1 MSQMNNPW
9 GKISVPF
16 QDINARRVD
25 HAHPLDLFWGKDRQG
40 RYMFICGFA
49 GAEIVSKDLPDLAG
63 IQVFCTSP
71 DRTLG
76 TKRLVLMLNHQANWE
91 IFLALCEDL
100 IRSTRDE
107 AHREGTAQTIIR
119 QLRRWQ
125 ELLKR
130 VSSGTLSEEQ
140 IRGLIGELVFI
151 RDHLVPVFGAAAA
164 ISFWQGPEGLP
175 QDFSVNDAAVE
186 VKSHLSTAKAEIHI
200 SSAEQLSTVLQELYL
215 FVLSLGVSVSENSSA
230 VNLPQLVDTI
240 AAQLESQPR
249 AGERFRTLLLSS
261 GYLELDLYKD
271 FNYIV
276 TTHQMYQVR
285 DGFPRIRIEDVVTGV
300 SGISYS
306 ISLHSLAGFEKHPPW
321 LEVRK

>member
-1 MSQMNNPW
+1 MSNPW
-9 GKISVPF
+9 EKISVPS

-25 HAHPLDLFWGKDRQG
+25 HAHPLDLFWGRDHLG
-40 RYMFICGFA
+40 RYMFICEFA
-49 GAEIVSKDLPDLAG
+49 GPDIAAKDLPDLAG
-63 IQVFCTSP
+63 IQVFCSSP
-71 DRTLG
+71 DHIPG

-91 IFLALCEDL
+91 IFIALCEDL
-100 IRSTRDE
+100 IRSTRE
-107 AHREGTAQTIIR
+107 ERRLEGSAQTIIL

-125 ELLKR
+125 ELLKK
-130 VSSGTLSEEQ
+130 VTSGALSEEQ

-151 RDHLVPVFGAAAA
+151 RDYLIPVFGAPAA

-186 VKSHLSTAKAEIHI
+186 VKSHLSTAKAEIRI
-200 SSAEQLSTVLQELYL
+200 SSAEQLSTILPELYL
-215 FVLSLGVSVSENSSA
+215 LVFSLGVSVSENPLA

-240 AAQLESQPR
+240 ALQLESQPR

-276 TTHQMYQVR
+276 TTRQMYQVR

-300 SGISYS
+300 SGITYS
-306 ISLHSLAGFEKHPPW
+306 ISLHSLAGFEKRPPW

>member
-1 MSQMNNPW
+1 MNNPW
-9 GKISVPF
+9 EKISMPS

-25 HAHPLDLFWGKDRQG
+25 HAHPLDLFWGRDHLG
-40 RYMFICGFA
+40 RYMFICEFA
-49 GAEIVSKDLPDLAG
+49 GDEIAPKDLPDLAG
-63 IQVFCTSP
+63 IQVFCNRSDHAP
-71 DRTLG
+71 A

-91 IFLALCEDL
+91 IFVPLCEDL
-100 IRSTRDE
+100 IRSTRE
-107 AHREGTAQTIIR
+107 EGHREGAAQTIIR

-130 VSSGTLSEEQ
+130 VPSGALSEEQ

-151 RDHLVPVFGAAAA
+151 RYYLIPVFGAPAA

-186 VKSHLSTAKAEIHI
+186 VKSHLSTAKAEIRI
-200 SSAEQLSTVLQELYL
+200 SSAEQLSTVLPELYL
-215 FVLSLGVSVSENSSA
+215 FVLSLGVSVSENPSA
-230 VNLPQLVDTI
+230 VNLPQLVDSI

-249 AGERFRTLLLSS
+249 AGERFRTLLLSA

-276 TTHQMYQVR
+276 TTRQMYQVR
-285 DGFPRIRIEDVVTGV
+285 EGFPRIRIEDVVTGV
-300 SGISYS
+300 SNISYS
-306 ISLHSLAGFEKHPPW
+306 ISLHSLEGFEKYPPW
-321 LEVRK
+321 LEVPK